1 MKGKKLTFRMKKYVG
16 SKMKLNPDDWL
27 YLKNTPDEFVIMN
40 RETKEK
46 CTIDKIEHN
55 ITLF

>member
-46 CTIDKIEHN
+46 RTINKIEHN

>member
-1 MKGKKLTFRMKKYVG
+1 MKGKKLTFRMKKYL
-16 SKMKLNPDDWL
+16 SNKMKLNPDDWV
-27 YLKNTPDEFVIMN
+27 YIKNTSEEFVIMN

-46 CTIDKIEHN
+46 RTIDKIEHN

>member
-16 SKMKLNPDDWL
+16 GKMKLNPDDWL
-27 YLKNTPDEFVIMN
+27 YLKNTPDEFIIMN

>member
-40 RETKEK
+40 RETKEERI
-46 CTIDKIEHN
+46 IDKIEHN

>member
-16 SKMKLNPDDWL
+16 SKMKLNPDEWL

-46 CTIDKIEHN
+46 RIIDKVEHN